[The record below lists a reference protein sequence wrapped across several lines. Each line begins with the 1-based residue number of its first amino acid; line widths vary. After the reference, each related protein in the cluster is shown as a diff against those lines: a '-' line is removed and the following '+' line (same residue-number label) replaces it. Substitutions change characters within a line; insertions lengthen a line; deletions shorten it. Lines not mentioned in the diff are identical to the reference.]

1 MTALKAD
8 SQSPM
13 ELDAILAA
21 LEENSTQKFPHE
33 AVKQA
38 IAHKEKITPL
48 LLRTLEDTKTNLKEI
63 AQKPSYFLHLYALF
77 LLAQFKETRA
87 YPLIVDLFSVP
98 GEIVEDIAGDI
109 ITESLGQ
116 IIASVYDGDL
126 APIKRLIEDPDVYES
141 VRVAGFS
148 ALETL
153 VAQNVLP
160 RESVLDYFKHLF
172 STQQKE
178 GEYYF
183 LSMLVIS
190 CIDLCPDEELLTIIR
205 SAFEKDL
212 IDEMLVVIEEVEEAL
227 EMDPEEA
234 LAKLR
239 EQRHYR
245 FVEDAIAEMEWWAC
259 FREEEFRTVRSTP
272 SSLFWTP
279 DTDRAKKAKAK
290 RKKKRTMQK
299 QARKQSRAKKK
310 KKK

>member
-1 MTALKAD
+1 
-8 SQSPM
+8 M
-13 ELDAILAA
+13 ELDTILAA
-21 LEENSTQKFPHE
+21 LEENSTQEFPRE
-33 AVKQA
+33 AVRQA
-38 IAHKEKITPL
+38 ISRKEEITPL
-48 LLRTLEDTKTNLKEI
+48 LLTALEDAKTHLKEI
-63 AQKPSYFLHLYALF
+63 AQKPSYSLHIYAIF
-77 LLAQFKETRA
+77 LLAQFKDTRA

-98 GEIVEDIAGDI
+98 GDIVEDIAGDI
-109 ITESLGQ
+109 ITEDLGR
-116 IIASVYDGDL
+116 ILASVYDGDL
-126 APIKRLIEDPDVYES
+126 APIKRLIEGPDVYES

-148 ALETL
+148 AIETL

-160 RESVLDYFKHLF
+160 RESALDYFKHLL

-227 EMDPEEA
+227 ETDPEEA

-245 FVEDAIAEMEWWAC
+245 FVED
-259 FREEEFRTVRSTP
+259 
-272 SSLFWTP
+272 
-279 DTDRAKKAKAK
+279 
-290 RKKKRTMQK
+290 
-299 QARKQSRAKKK
+299 
-310 KKK
+310 